1 MATHWEAT
9 REAVPM
15 MVTDILLAPWL
26 ALATAALILRS
37 ASALLSA
44 LPETFRIRGPSPTLT
59 FISSSVPGSVYVYS
73 PPV

>member
-1 MATHWEAT
+1 MAL
-9 REAVPM
+9 PI
-15 MVTDILLAPWL
+15 MVTDSLVAPWL

-44 LPETFRIRGPSPTLT
+44 LPDSFRIRGPAPTVTL
-59 FISSSVPGSVYVYS
+59 ISSSVEGSVYVYS